1 MDCYEDDEKVQVL
14 IVWLYKP
21 CRNLFGLR
29 LYLLVQVCK
38 NEKDDDSATR
48 RKEMELAEEEDFGNN
63 LVQNLYSFIL
73 KNKTIR
79 S

>member
-1 MDCYEDDEKVQVL
+1 MDCYGDDEKVQVL
-14 IVWLYKP
+14 IVRLYKP

-29 LYLLVQVCK
+29 LYSLVQVCK

-63 LVQNLYSFIL
+63 LVQHSISES
-73 KNKTIR
+73 IE
-79 S
+79 